1 MSAVFRVVV
10 EDVSK
15 RFRNRGGEVAALEGV
30 HLEAEAGMMTAVV
43 GASGSG
49 KTTLL
54 YVIGS
59 LETPDS
65 GKVTVGARE
74 VFPAKSGLG
83 DYRREEV
90 GFVFQS
96 FNLVGHYN
104 ALENVMLPL
113 AMAGRKGPEAKRRAQ
128 ELLLRSGI
136 GEDRWRHLPTRL
148 SGGEQ
153 QRVAI
158 ARAMANDP
166 RLVLADEPTG
176 NLDSQTGDVI
186 VSMLRELAEE
196 GRCVILVTHDDGV
209 ASRCDRIIRLKDGRR
224 LDD

>member
-1 MSAVFRVVV
+1 MSGVVV

-15 RFRNRGGEVAALEGV
+15 RYRTRGGDVLALDGV
-30 HLEAEAGMMTAVV
+30 SLMAEAGRMTAVV
-43 GASGSG
+43 GTSGSG

-65 GKVTVGARE
+65 GVVTVWDRE
-74 VFPAKSGLG
+74 VFPSRSGLG

-90 GFVFQS
+90 GFVFQF
-96 FNLVGHYN
+96 FNLVSHYN
-104 ALENVMLPL
+104 ALENVMLP
-113 AMAGRKGPEAKRRAQ
+113 MAITGKRGPQARKRAR

-136 GEDRWRHLPTRL
+136 GEERWRHLPTRL

-166 RLVLADEPTG
+166 HLILADEPTG

-186 VSMLRELAEE
+186 VALLRELAEE
-196 GRCVILVTHDDGV
+196 GRCVILVTHDEKV
-209 ASRCDRIIRLKDGRR
+209 ASRCDEIVRLKDGR
-224 LDD
+224 LIGG